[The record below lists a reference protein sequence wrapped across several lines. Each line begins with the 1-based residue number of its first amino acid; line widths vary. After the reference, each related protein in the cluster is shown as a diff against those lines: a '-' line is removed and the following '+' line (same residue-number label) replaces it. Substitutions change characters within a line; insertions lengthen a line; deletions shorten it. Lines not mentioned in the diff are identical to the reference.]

1 MKLSELLKNVQIIGG
16 DTAPE
21 VRGIAYDSRAVQ
33 PGDVFVCIKGFAT
46 DGHAYVQK
54 AVENGAAAIVAQ
66 DAVEVSV
73 PVVYVADSRLALAQ
87 MSKIYYDCPDEKMK
101 IIGVTGTNGKTTVT
115 YLVKHILEQNGAKV
129 GLIGTNQNMI
139 GDVVLETER
148 TTPESKE
155 LYAMFADM
163 ADAGCSHVVMEVSSH
178 ALELSRVGGIHFA
191 VGVFT
196 NLTQDHL
203 DFHGDMEHY
212 FLAKTKLF
220 SMCEKS
226 VVNTDD
232 AYGKRIAASAP
243 ALLRYSVDSASELQ
257 ASEIEISAKGV
268 LYDVTLGGETTSVHI
283 AIPGKF
289 SVYNS
294 LAALGCALQ
303 LDIDIDTAVR
313 ALLTAKGVKGRAEV
327 VCTDTDYTVLIDYAH
342 TPDGL
347 ENILS
352 TVNEYKQAR
361 VITVFGCGGDRD
373 RTKRPL
379 MGEMAAKLSDFVVV
393 TSDNPRT
400 EDPEAILDDI
410 MPGVLK
416 TDCPYV
422 RIANRREAIAY
433 ALEHARTDDIIVLAG
448 KGHETYQILNTG
460 KIHFD
465 EREVVCEL
473 LAGK

>member
-1 MKLSELLKNVQIIGG
+1 MKLSDLLENVETVSAVADVCI
-16 DTAPE
+16 
-21 VRGIAYDSRAVQ
+21 RSIAYDSRAVE

-46 DGHAYVQK
+46 DGHQYAQK
-54 AVENGAAAIVAQ
+54 AIENGAVAIVAQ
-66 DAVEVSV
+66 DSVEADV
-73 PVVYVADSRLALAQ
+73 PVVYVKDSRMALAQ
-87 MSKIYYDCPDEKMK
+87 MSKVYYGKPDEKMK
-101 IIGVTGTNGKTTVT
+101 IIGITGTNGKTTVT
-115 YLVKHILEQNGAKV
+115 YLIKHILEHYGHKV

-139 GDVVLETER
+139 GDQVLPTER

-163 ADAGCSHVVMEVSSH
+163 AEAGCSHVVMEVSSH
-178 ALELSRVGGIHFA
+178 ALYLHRVGGIQYE

-203 DFHGDMEHY
+203 DFHGDMENY
-212 FLAKTKLF
+212 FLAKAMLF
-220 SMCEKS
+220 DVCNNS

-232 AYGKRIAASAP
+232 AYGKRLAKIAP
-243 ALLRYSVDSASELQ
+243 ALLDYSVDCVSALQ

-268 LYDVTLGGETTSVHI
+268 LYDVEHEGERTSVHV

-294 LAALGCALQ
+294 LAALGCVMQ
-303 LDIDIDTAVR
+303 LGISVDDAVR
-313 ALLTAKGVKGRAEV
+313 ALLTARGVKGRAEV
-327 VCTDTDYTVLIDYAH
+327 VPTDTPYTVLIDYAH

-352 TVNEYKQAR
+352 TVNEFKQAR
-361 VITVFGCGGDRD
+361 LITVFGCGGDRD

-379 MGEMAAKLSDFVVV
+379 MGETAARLSDFVIV

-410 MPGVLK
+410 MPGVEK

-422 RIANRREAIAY
+422 RIANRKEAIAY
-433 ALEHARTDDIIVLAG
+433 ALSHAEADDVIVLAG

-465 EREVVCEL
+465 EREVVYEL
-473 LAGK
+473 LQ

>member
-1 MKLSELLKNVQIIGG
+1 MKLSDLLENVETVSAVADVCI
-16 DTAPE
+16 
-21 VRGIAYDSRAVQ
+21 RSIAYDSRAVE

-46 DGHAYVQK
+46 DGHQYAQK
-54 AVENGAAAIVAQ
+54 AIENGAVAIVAQ
-66 DAVEVSV
+66 DSVEADV
-73 PVVYVADSRLALAQ
+73 PVVYVKDSRMALAQ
-87 MSKIYYDCPDEKMK
+87 MSKVYYGKPDEKMK
-101 IIGVTGTNGKTTVT
+101 IIGITGTNGKTTVT
-115 YLVKHILEQNGAKV
+115 YLIKHILEHYGHKV

-139 GDVVLETER
+139 GDQVLPTER

-163 ADAGCSHVVMEVSSH
+163 AEAGCSHVVMEVSSH
-178 ALELSRVGGIHFA
+178 ALYLHRVGGIQYE

-203 DFHGDMEHY
+203 DFHGDMENY
-212 FLAKTKLF
+212 FLAKAMLF
-220 SMCEKS
+220 DVCNNS

-232 AYGKRIAASAP
+232 AYGKRLAKIAP
-243 ALLRYSVDSASELQ
+243 ALLDYSVDCVSALQ

-268 LYDVTLGGETTSVHI
+268 LYDVEHEEERTSVHV

-294 LAALGCALQ
+294 LAALGCVMQ
-303 LDIDIDTAVR
+303 LGISVDDAVR
-313 ALLTAKGVKGRAEV
+313 ALLTARGVKGRAEV
-327 VCTDTDYTVLIDYAH
+327 VPTDTPYTVLIDYAH

-352 TVNEYKQAR
+352 TVNEFKQAR
-361 VITVFGCGGDRD
+361 LITVFGCGGDRD

-379 MGEMAAKLSDFVVV
+379 MGETAARLSDFVIV

-410 MPGVLK
+410 MPGVEK

-422 RIANRREAIAY
+422 RIANRKEAIAY
-433 ALEHARTDDIIVLAG
+433 ALSHAEADDVIVLAG

-465 EREVVCEL
+465 EREVVYEL
-473 LAGK
+473 LQ

>member
-1 MKLSELLKNVQIIGG
+1 MKLSALLSSVEILSGN
-16 DTAPE
+16 AE
-21 VRGIAYDSRAVQ
+21 VEVSSIAYDSRKVK
-33 PGDVFVCIKGFAT
+33 PGDVFVCIKGYAT

-66 DAVEVSV
+66 DPVDVNV
-73 PVVYVADSRLALAQ
+73 PVVYVSDSRLALAQ
-87 MSKIYYDCPDEKMK
+87 MSKVYYNKPDEKMK

-115 YLVKHILEQNGAKV
+115 YLIKHILEECGEKV

-139 GDVVLETER
+139 GDIVLETER

-163 ADAGCSHVVMEVSSH
+163 ADAGCTYVVMEVSSH
-178 ALELSRVGGIHFA
+178 ALFLHRVGGITFETA
-191 VGVFT
+191 VFT

-203 DFHGDMEHY
+203 DFHGDMESY
-212 FLAKTKLF
+212 YLAKEILF
-220 SMCEKS
+220 KHCKKS
-226 VVNTDD
+226 VVNVDD
-232 AYGKRIAASAP
+232 AYGKRIAGIAP
-243 ALLRYSVDSASELQ
+243 AMVDYSIDTGSAMQ
-257 ASEIEISAKGV
+257 ATDIEISAKGV
-268 LYDVTLGGETTSVHI
+268 LYDVEIQGVRTSVHVG
-283 AIPGKF
+283 IPGRF

-294 LAALGCALQ
+294 LAALGCAVSLG
-303 LDIDIDTAVR
+303 IGADTAIK
-313 ALLTAKGVKGRAEV
+313 ALLTAKGVKGRAEIV
-327 VCTDTDYTVLIDYAH
+327 PTETAYTVLIDYAH

-347 ENILS
+347 ENIIS
-352 TVNEYKQAR
+352 TVNEYKKAR

-379 MGEMAAKLSDFVVV
+379 MGETAARLSDFVVV

-400 EDPEAILDDI
+400 EVPEAIIEDI

-422 RIANRREAIAY
+422 RITNRKDAIAY
-433 ALEHARTDDIIVLAG
+433 ALQHAQPEDIIILAG

-460 KIHFD
+460 TIHFD
-465 EREVVCEL
+465 EREVVAEL
-473 LAGK
+473 LNNQ

>member
-1 MKLSELLKNVQIIGG
+1 MKLSELLRNVSILDGN
-16 DTAPE
+16 AELE
-21 VRGIAYDSRAVQ
+21 VGGIAYDSRAVK

-46 DGHAYVQK
+46 DGHSYVQK
-54 AVENGAAAIVAQ
+54 AIENGAVAIVAQ
-66 DAVEVSV
+66 DAVEVCV

-87 MSKIYYDCPDEKMK
+87 MSKVYYGCPDEKMQ
-101 IIGVTGTNGKTTVT
+101 IIGITGTNGKTTVT
-115 YLVKHILEQNGAKV
+115 YLIKHILEQQGAKV

-139 GDVVLETER
+139 GDTVLPTER

-163 ADAGCSHVVMEVSSH
+163 VEAGCSHVVMEVSSH
-178 ALELSRVGGIHFA
+178 ALELSRVGGVRFA

-212 FLAKTKLF
+212 YLAKAKLF
-220 SMCEKS
+220 SVCEKS
-226 VVNTDD
+226 VINTDD
-232 AYGKRIAASAP
+232 AYGKRLAEFAP
-243 ALLRYSVDSASELQ
+243 ALLGYSIESASQLQ
-257 ASEIEISAKGV
+257 ATEIEISAKGV
-268 LYDVTLGGETTSVHI
+268 LYDAIYAGEETSVHI
-283 AIPGKF
+283 GIPGKF

-294 LAALGCALQ
+294 LAALGVALQ
-303 LDIDIDTAVR
+303 LGVDIDAAVR

-327 VCTDTDYTVLIDYAH
+327 VPTATPYTVLIDYAH

-347 ENILS
+347 ENIIS
-352 TVNEYKQAR
+352 TVNEFKTAR

-379 MGEMAAKLSDFVVV
+379 MGETAARLSDFVIV

-400 EDPEAILDDI
+400 EDPERIIDDI

-416 TDCPYV
+416 TDCPHV
-422 RIANRREAIAY
+422 RITSRKDAIAY
-433 ALEHARTDDIIVLAG
+433 ALAHAQPDDIIVLAG

-465 EREVVCEL
+465 EREVVCAL
-473 LAGK
+473 LNE

>member
-1 MKLSELLKNVQIIGG
+1 MRLSELLENVQITGG
-16 DTAPE
+16 DAAVE
-21 VRGIAYDSRAVQ
+21 VRGIAYDSRAVA

-46 DGHAYVQK
+46 DGHSYVQK

-66 DAVEVSV
+66 DAVEASV
-73 PVVYVADSRLALAQ
+73 PVVYVTDSRFALAQ
-87 MSKIYYDCPDEKMK
+87 MSKIYHDRPDEKMK

-115 YLVKHILEQNGAKV
+115 YLIKHILEQSGAKV

-139 GDVVLETER
+139 GETVLPTER

-163 ADAGCSHVVMEVSSH
+163 AAAGCSHVVMEVSSH
-178 ALELSRVGGIHFA
+178 ALELSRVGGIRFA

-212 FLAKTKLF
+212 YLAKAKLF
-220 SMCEKS
+220 SVCEKS

-232 AYGKRIAASAP
+232 AYGKRIAALAP
-243 ALLRYSVDSASELQ
+243 ALLNYSVDTASDLQ

-268 LYDVTLGGETTSVHI
+268 LYDAVCGGEHTSVHI

-294 LAALGCALQ
+294 LAALGCAMQ
-303 LDIDIDTAVR
+303 LGMDIDTAVR

-327 VCTDTDYTVLIDYAH
+327 VPTDTDYTVLIDYAH

-352 TVNEYKQAR
+352 TVNEFKQAR

-379 MGEMAAKLSDFVVV
+379 MGEMAARLSDFVVV

-416 TDCPYV
+416 TNCPYV
-422 RIANRREAIAY
+422 RIASRKDAIAY

-465 EREVVCEL
+465 EREVVKAL
-473 LAGK
+473 LTE

>member
-1 MKLSELLKNVQIIGG
+1 MKLSTLLQAVNIVGG
-16 DTAPE
+16 NTDVE
-21 VRGIAYDSRAVQ
+21 VRNIAYDSRKVEA
-33 PGDVFVCIKGFAT
+33 GDVFVCIKGYAT
-46 DGHAYVQK
+46 DGHTYVQK
-54 AVENGAAAIVAQ
+54 AIENGAAAIVAQ
-66 DAVEVSV
+66 DPITAEV
-73 PVVYVADSRLALAQ
+73 PVVYVQDTRLALAQ
-87 MSKIYYDCPDEKMK
+87 MSKVYYDRPDEKMK

-115 YLVKHILEQNGAKV
+115 YLIKHILEQNGAKV

-139 GDVVLETER
+139 GAQVIETER

-163 ADAGCSHVVMEVSSH
+163 AQAGCTHVVMEVSSH
-178 ALELSRVGGIHFA
+178 ALELSRVGGIRFA
-191 VGVFT
+191 VGLFT

-203 DFHGDMEHY
+203 DFHGDMESY
-212 FLAKTKLF
+212 YLAKAKLF
-220 SMCEKS
+220 SVCEKA
-226 VVNTDD
+226 VINIDD
-232 AYGKRIAASAP
+232 AYGARMAKLAP
-243 ALLRYSVDSASELQ
+243 SVLTYSIDAVSDLQ

-268 LYDVTLGGETTSVHI
+268 LYDAKLHEEMTSVHI
-283 AIPGKF
+283 AIPGRF

-294 LAALGCALQ
+294 LAALGCAVQ
-303 LDIDIDTAVR
+303 LGIDIDAAVR

-327 VCTDTDYTVLIDYAH
+327 VPTATNYTVLIDYAH

-347 ENILS
+347 ENIIS
-352 TVNEYKQAR
+352 TVNEFKTAR

-379 MGEMAAKLSDFVVV
+379 MGETAARLSDFVVV

-400 EDPEAILDDI
+400 ENPEAIIDDI

-422 RIANRREAIAY
+422 RITSRKDAIAY
-433 ALEHARTDDIIVLAG
+433 ALKHAQEDDIIVLAG

-465 EREVVCEL
+465 EREDVAEL
-473 LAGK
+473 LNNE